1 MKEWIYPIL
10 NILICLAAGFIPVI
24 AAFCSLRSKLSNR
37 AKRLETS
44 VEEHEKRQRY
54 ESKLRNLQSK
64 IHALQ
69 STIDRLVTQ
78 FESPHKETTSTPSLE
93 QLDSLLLALGQ
104 ITDDIKR
111 DDSGSPRDV
120 DISPTDTQGQ
130 GRTDLPI
137 LIDELPDQ
145 TTPMTRKK
153 PNRKKKKD
161 CTIS

>member
-1 MKEWIYPIL
+1 MKVLIDQTL
-10 NILICLAAGFIPVI
+10 NNLICLVAVMIPVI
-24 AAFCSLRSKLSNR
+24 AVFCSLRIKLRNR
-37 AKRLETS
+37 VRRLETS

-69 STIDRLVTQ
+69 KTIDRLVTQ
-78 FESPHKETTSTPSLE
+78 CESPHKEAASTPPLE
-93 QLDSLLLALGQ
+93 QLDSFLLALGRL
-104 ITDDIKR
+104 IDDIKR
-111 DDSGSPRDV
+111 DSSGSPRDV
-120 DISPTDTQGQ
+120 DISPSDTQ
-130 GRTDLPI
+130 GRTDLLIPI
-137 LIDELPDQ
+137 NELPKQ